1 MKNSEVFSSPEFVRD
16 LTRRIGKI
24 STKPLKIME
33 FCGTHSHA
41 IYRYGIRQLL
51 PKTIQMFSGPG
62 CPVCVTDSADIDYAL
77 GLARLPGV
85 IVATFGDLIRVPG
98 SCGSL
103 LTARAEGARVEIVYS
118 PLDALS
124 LAANN
129 PGERVV
135 FLGIGFET
143 TAPTVAASI
152 LQAQETGLKNYSVF
166 SVHKITPPAMKAILE
181 AHEIA
186 LDGILCPGHVSVVT
200 GWEAWR
206 FLPDDYRLPAA
217 VAGFEPVDILV
228 AIEEIVR
235 QHESG
240 VPEVK
245 NVYPRGVTAKGN
257 LVAKSIMEK
266 VFAITSARWRGLGTI
281 PGSGLALREEYG
293 AFDALRVFDVGPM
306 ESAEPAGCHCG
317 EVIRGVMAPSDCPLF
332 RDVCTPANPVGPCMV
347 SSEGSCAA
355 CYLYG

>member
-1 MKNSEVFSSPEFVRD
+1 MKNSEAFSSPGLVRD
-16 LTRRIGKI
+16 ITRRIDRT

-62 CPVCVTDSADIDYAL
+62 CPVCVTDGADIDYAL
-77 GLARLPGV
+77 ALALLPGV
-85 IVATFGDLIRVPG
+85 IVATFGDLLRVPG
-98 SCGSL
+98 STGSL

-124 LAANN
+124 LAARN

-152 LQAQETGLKNYSVF
+152 LQAQETGLKNYFVF
-166 SVHKITPPAMKAILE
+166 SLHKVTPPAMKAILE

-186 LDGILCPGHVSVVT
+186 LDGILCPGHVSLVT
-200 GWEAWR
+200 GWEVWR
-206 FLPDDYRLPAA
+206 FLPEQYRLPAA
-217 VAGFEPVDILV
+217 VAGFEPVDILI

-257 LVAKSIMEK
+257 LVAQGIMDK
-266 VFAITSARWRGLGTI
+266 IFTFASARWRGLGKI
-281 PGSGLALREEYG
+281 PGSGLALREEYEK
-293 AFDALRVFDVGPM
+293 FDALRVFDTEPV

-317 EVIRGVMAPSDCPLF
+317 EVIRGVMAPNECPLF
-332 RDVCTPANPVGPCMV
+332 RNVCTPVNPIGPCMV